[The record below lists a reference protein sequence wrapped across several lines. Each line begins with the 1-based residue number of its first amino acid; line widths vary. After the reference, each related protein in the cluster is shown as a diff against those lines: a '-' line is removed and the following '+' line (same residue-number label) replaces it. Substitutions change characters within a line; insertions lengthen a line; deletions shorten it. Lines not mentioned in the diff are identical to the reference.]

1 MVTEEM
7 YRVAWRRRHNINE
20 RGMYAYIQTKLA
32 IETKEYIKGLE
43 GRNPLTFHVTNH
55 FNERWLLG
63 ILKDI
68 YTKFG
73 LKQGEFLD
81 RYQKKEKGDQFEQ
94 SWLLFLLGFFANIGQ
109 FFIVL
114 GIMNS
119 IKNDIKR
126 FVDDKISQ
134 NIPTGAIITLLAVY
148 LAQKNIIR
156 SQTIARTETTRI
168 MNLSSGIWAD
178 TQDKVLRKKWI
189 VTLDGKERAS
199 HNAMASYPAIS
210 VKELFSVGNSLMA
223 CPGDASAPA
232 NEVVNCRCGL
242 MYI

>member
-1 MVTEEM
+1 MNEEM
-7 YRVAWRRRHNINE
+7 YRVAWRRRHSINE
-20 RGMYAYIQTKLA
+20 RAMYAYIQTKLA

-63 ILKDI
+63 MLKDI

-73 LKQGEFLD
+73 LKQGKFLD
-81 RYQKKEKGDQFEQ
+81 TYQKKDEGELFYQL
-94 SWLLFLLGFFANIGQ
+94 WLLFLLGFFANIGQ

-134 NIPTGAIITLLAVY
+134 NIPTGAIITLLSVY

-156 SQTIARTETTRI
+156 SQTIARTESTRI
-168 MNLSSGIWAD
+168 MNLASEVWAD
-178 TQDKVLRKKWI
+178 AQQKVLKKKWI

-199 HNAMASYPAIS
+199 HNAMASYPSIPIN
-210 VKELFSVGNSLMA
+210 ELFSVGGSLMS